1 MDIEGLSQKIDKYH
15 REATNRAKNYE
26 YQSLSYILWGF
37 ALATVS
43 ITYATRDWLTAIFAA
58 VFLIG
63 GFVLLWYSK
72 KFRVK

>member
-43 ITYATRDWLTAIFAA
+43 IAYANPDWVTIVIAVIFLT
-58 VFLIG
+58 G
-63 GFVLLWYSK
+63 GFVSLGYSI